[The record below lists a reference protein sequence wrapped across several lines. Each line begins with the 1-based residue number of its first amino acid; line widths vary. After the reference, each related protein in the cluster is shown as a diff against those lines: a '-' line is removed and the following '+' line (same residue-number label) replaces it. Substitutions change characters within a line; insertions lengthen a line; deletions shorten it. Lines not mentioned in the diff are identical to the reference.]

1 MFAFIK
7 GNFVQR
13 KEDSIVIENS
23 GIGYKIFCPP
33 SVQERIGKLNEQVCV
48 YTYHYVREDTNAL
61 YGFPSPVEHDL
72 FILLLQVTGIGPK
85 VAASLSGSIPPSEFA
100 LAVITGDTNRLIQ
113 IKGVGKKVAERIIL
127 ELKDKLK
134 GFAHDMDGMEE
145 CFAGSDATEAAG
157 GITVICEA
165 VSALVVLGYSGPQAM
180 KAAKEAYNGEI
191 KTEELIRKALR
202 LL

>member
-1 MFAFIK
+1 MFAYIK
-7 GNFVQR
+7 GTLVLK
-13 KEDSIVIENS
+13 KEDSIIVDNA
-23 GIGYKIFCPP
+23 GIGYQIFCPP
-33 SVQERIGKLNEQVCV
+33 PVQERIGKLNDTVCV

-85 VAASLSGSIPPSEFA
+85 VAASLSGSIPASEFA

-134 GFAHDMDGMEE
+134 GFAHEMEGMDDR
-145 CFAGSDATEAAG
+145 FSGSGAAEAEG
-157 GITVICEA
+157 GITVVREA
-165 VSALVVLGYSGPQAM
+165 VSALVVLGYSAQQAM
-180 KAAKEAYNGEI
+180 KAANEAYTVDI
-191 KTEELIRKALR
+191 RTEELIRKSLR